1 MNKETIVS
9 GKPDLT
15 FGTGGL
21 AHLPPTMRYAGN
33 VMWKPGADALVV
45 GASEQDGHFLVTRLL
60 KDGNVDVTFGNNGII
75 QGQILLEQ
83 ISMGVS
89 AFDVESSKTVIVVNT
104 STPGGGYIPCATRYD
119 EGGILD
125 PNYGQGGILQLA
137 YPGTLGSDH
146 LPAHD
151 RLPNVESQRQSL
163 ATTMPTG
170 STGLTPSGKLIVGW
184 WYVNERKTVIYQ
196 VDDTGKLD
204 TSFNG
209 VGYVTYPEALGS
221 SSLSA
226 LLILASGKL
235 LAVGEHRSESGAFYP
250 FLVRYNETGT
260 LDNEFGKDGSGVVE
274 LQSDQYAGYILNGCI
289 ETEVGNLI
297 IFGRDAAG
305 NARLI
310 GLEGDGSI
318 DQSFRPDKVPDVFEW
333 LSAAYDG
340 DKLVAAGHTSDP
352 RHIIIARYN
361 TDGSLDPA
369 FGSDSGWVRLDY
381 PGIPESPTPYDV
393 KAVDEKILI
402 AGGSF
407 VTRILA

>member
-1 MNKETIVS
+1 MSKGALDS
-9 GKPDLT
+9 GGPDLD

-33 VMWKPGADALVV
+33 VMWTHGADALVV
-45 GASEQDGHFLVTRLL
+45 GAAEQDGHFLVTRLL

-75 QGQILLEQ
+75 QGQILPEQ

-89 AFDVESSKTVIVVNT
+89 AFDVESNKTLIVVNS
-104 STPGGGYIPCATRYD
+104 STPGGAYIPCATRYE

-137 YPGTLGSDH
+137 YPETLGSDH

-151 RLPNVESQRQSL
+151 PLPNVESQRQSL

-170 STGLTPSGKLIVGW
+170 LTSSGKLIVGW

-226 LLILASGKL
+226 LLILASGKV
-235 LAVGEHRSESGAFYP
+235 LAVGQHRSESGVFYP

-260 LDNEFGKDGSGVVE
+260 LDKEFGKDGSGVVE
-274 LQSDQYAGYILNGCI
+274 LQSDQYAGYILNACI
-289 ETEVGNLI
+289 ETAGGNLI
-297 IFGRDAAG
+297 IFGSDAAG

-318 DQSFRPDKVPDVFEW
+318 DQSFRPDKVPDVFQW
-333 LSAAYDG
+333 LSAASDG

-352 RHIIIARYN
+352 RYIIIARFN
-361 TDGSLDPA
+361 PDGSLDPA
-369 FGSDSGWVRLDY
+369 FGTQSGWVRLDY

-393 KAVDEKILI
+393 KAIDEKILI